1 MKRQNC
7 FAALALIIGLALRPQ
22 PARAEEA
29 EHAARRFM
37 DAGHQATTLAC
48 TTQSTELKK
57 RYTREALADFL
68 AACEEMERT
77 PWNTDQEAVELCA
90 HVQAKIEEEP
100 DETQSDIETRALH
113 LREST
118 LEP

>member
-1 MKRQNC
+1 MKKQNC
-7 FAALALIIGLALRPQ
+7 FAALALISWLALLQQ

-37 DAGHQATTLAC
+37 DAGHRATKLALA
-48 TTQSTELKK
+48 TQSTELKK
-57 RYTREALADFL
+57 QYTREALADFL

-77 PWNTDQEAVELCA
+77 PWNTDQAADEFCA
-90 HVQAKIEEEP
+90 HVQAEIDEEP